1 MHEDYIMWHHWAEV
15 LEETEE
21 RIASLQEIAEQGLYA
36 GEIVGAGE

>member
-21 RIASLQEIAEQGLYA
+21 RIASLRKIAEQGLYV
-36 GEIVGAGE
+36 GEMVGAGE